1 MFEASQFP
9 NNVPLPEPKNAAWL
23 LGGLCHFLHLCV
35 RVKQS
40 GSVSDDELGWESMH
54 YEARGASWFDWT
66 FPMTLLLLAASVGNG
81 IYLLTRIRVYRLNK
95 RSEPVSSP
103 NARFVSSDIDVD
115 MQQQYTL
122 VERGSAIVLGFIRKL
137 CGSRSSGE
145 GASTRRT
152 SVQQIDMWN
161 PGERPMH
168 LFCIYSPAH
177 CLLWMATGSTN
188 WMIMLIVMGLIWA
201 QLTIFV
207 NMYTCLVKDKEIIA
221 AEVMYEYNTGFVYP
235 RVNPVRHDASTMTHE
250 SEMVDPWTP

>member
-1 MFEASQFP
+1 
-9 NNVPLPEPKNAAWL
+9 
-23 LGGLCHFLHLCV
+23 
-35 RVKQS
+35 
-40 GSVSDDELGWESMH
+40 
-54 YEARGASWFDWT
+54 
-66 FPMTLLLLAASVGNG
+66 MTLLLLAASIGNG
-81 IYLLTRIRVYRLNK
+81 IYLLTRVRVYRLNK

-122 VERGSAIVLGFIRKL
+122 VERGSALVLGFIRKL

-201 QLTIFV
+201 QVRCSLSRDLEANIA
-207 NMYTCLVKDKEIIA
+207 LVDHLR
-221 AEVMYEYNTGFVYP
+221 EYVHLPCQGQRNHCRRGHV
-235 RVNPVRHDASTMTHE
+235 
-250 SEMVDPWTP
+250 